1 MWTCVYSAFPLQ
13 TVGIVLLE
21 LNLSGILDVSFK
33 MGTDHSLAVPILVA
47 VYKGNSSDAHLVS

>member
-1 MWTCVYSAFPLQ
+1 VYSAFPLQ